1 MANEGERIGIEEL
14 PELAATV
21 KLGGEQGARMTSSL
35 VAKASSMRAK
45 QLAEIEADANAATER
60 MGLPMVLLFM
70 GFLILLGY
78 PAMQTIS
85 AGERKM
91 EQFKQLWQYYN
102 IRLQASRET
111 DRDRG
116 EVSATTVVLAASLIA
131 LAISVGVI
139 VSGKVRDKAN
149 DLNLG

>member
-1 MANEGERIGIEEL
+1 
-14 PELAATV
+14 
-21 KLGGEQGARMTSSL
+21 
-35 VAKASSMRAK
+35 
-45 QLAEIEADANAATER
+45 
-60 MGLPMVLLFM
+60 
-70 GFLILLGY
+70 
-78 PAMQTIS
+78 
-85 AGERKM
+85 M
-91 EQFKQLWQYYN
+91 EHFKQLWQYYT
-102 IRLQASRET
+102 IRLQASREI

>member
-1 MANEGERIGIEEL
+1 
-14 PELAATV
+14 
-21 KLGGEQGARMTSSL
+21 
-35 VAKASSMRAK
+35 
-45 QLAEIEADANAATER
+45 
-60 MGLPMVLLFM
+60 
-70 GFLILLGY
+70 
-78 PAMQTIS
+78 
-85 AGERKM
+85 M
-91 EQFKQLWQYYN
+91 EHFKQLWQYYN
-102 IRLQASRET
+102 IRLQASREI

>member
-1 MANEGERIGIEEL
+1 
-14 PELAATV
+14 
-21 KLGGEQGARMTSSL
+21 
-35 VAKASSMRAK
+35 
-45 QLAEIEADANAATER
+45 
-60 MGLPMVLLFM
+60 
-70 GFLILLGY
+70 
-78 PAMQTIS
+78 
-85 AGERKM
+85 M
-91 EQFKQLWQYYN
+91 EHFKQLWQYYS

-116 EVSATTVVLAASLIA
+116 EVSATTVVLAAALIA

>member
-1 MANEGERIGIEEL
+1 
-14 PELAATV
+14 
-21 KLGGEQGARMTSSL
+21 
-35 VAKASSMRAK
+35 
-45 QLAEIEADANAATER
+45 
-60 MGLPMVLLFM
+60 
-70 GFLILLGY
+70 
-78 PAMQTIS
+78 
-85 AGERKM
+85 M
-91 EQFKQLWQYYN
+91 EQFKQLWQCYT

>member
-1 MANEGERIGIEEL
+1 
-14 PELAATV
+14 
-21 KLGGEQGARMTSSL
+21 
-35 VAKASSMRAK
+35 
-45 QLAEIEADANAATER
+45 
-60 MGLPMVLLFM
+60 
-70 GFLILLGY
+70 
-78 PAMQTIS
+78 
-85 AGERKM
+85 M
-91 EQFKQLWQYYN
+91 EHFKQLWQYYN
-102 IRLQASRET
+102 IRMQASRET

>member
-1 MANEGERIGIEEL
+1 
-14 PELAATV
+14 
-21 KLGGEQGARMTSSL
+21 
-35 VAKASSMRAK
+35 
-45 QLAEIEADANAATER
+45 
-60 MGLPMVLLFM
+60 
-70 GFLILLGY
+70 
-78 PAMQTIS
+78 
-85 AGERKM
+85 M

-102 IRLQASRET
+102 IRFQASRET